1 MSNSVDGNPWILD
14 TAATIL
20 AAGTVVVVDQMLWY
34 PAAADDDLIVH
45 DGAANVKWKV
55 RAMSGAPNDE
65 SFGAERF
72 KGPEEF
78 DGFIL
83 NTIEG
88 DSGGTLYVYMR
99 KEV

>member
-1 MSNSVDGNPWILD
+1 MSNSTAGNPWILD
-14 TAATIL
+14 TAATIT
-20 AAGTVVVVDQMLWY
+20 AAGTKVIVNKMLWF

-45 DGAANVKWKV
+45 DGNANIKWKV
-55 RAMSGAPNDE
+55 RATAGAPNHE

-72 KGPEEF
+72 DGPEEF

-88 DSGGTLYVYMR
+88 DAGGTLYVYLGID
-99 KEV
+99 